1 MSHHRR
7 LRRSLLASV
16 LLAGLLGAGLGVG
29 LGVATGLGGGPVP
42 AAVAAPGDQVS
53 VSTPGLLPDFG
64 YVKQGQTV
72 QRTIELLNDG
82 TDSITIDPAPLSA
95 LTAPFTLV
103 GTTLAAGDVIAPNSR
118 RSLTVRYTAPAAG
131 TMSSQPITLSI
142 ADTDVVGVGGSTT
155 LVFAAHALATDRAH
169 FDVTTPDG
177 AATLSFG
184 SVEVGS
190 STTRRLT
197 LAVKGI
203 DPLFFVEGAV
213 AILDTSGNPAPG
225 VRIASSSFGTA
236 GVRYLP
242 GQTATLDLQ
251 FSPTAAG
258 TFSGVVRITGQVSNG
273 NPETPSLIV
282 VTPFTAAAT
291 AVVVPTPTPTPTP
304 TPSPTVTATPQP
316 SAPPTGQPSPQP
328 TSTTAGGPSGP
339 AAGSSAGGRSTAEGA
354 RRSGLA
360 NTGVEG
366 ARLAGFGILTL
377 LAGAAALAVVRRRA

>member
-16 LLAGLLGAGLGVG
+16 LLAGLLGVG
-29 LGVATGLGGGPVP
+29 LGAAVGAGPVP

-53 VSTPGLLPDFG
+53 VSMPGLPPDFG

-72 QRTIELLNDG
+72 QRTIEILNDG

-95 LTAPFTLV
+95 LAAPFTLV

-131 TMSSQPITLSI
+131 TVSSQPITLTI
-142 ADTDVVGVGGSTT
+142 ADNDVVGVGGSVT

-177 AATLSFG
+177 AASLSFG

-197 LAVKGI
+197 LAVKGV
-203 DPLFFVEGAV
+203 DPLVFVNGAV
-213 AILDTSGNPAPG
+213 SILDTSGNPAPG
-225 VRIASSSFGTA
+225 VRIAGSSFGTA

-273 NPETPSLIV
+273 NPEAPSLTV

-291 AVVVPTPTPTPTP
+291 AVVVPTPTPTPTS
-304 TPSPTVTATPQP
+304 TPSPTATPQP
-316 SAPPTGQPSPQP
+316 SPSPSPQP
-328 TSTTAGGPSGP
+328 TSGTAGGPSVAGGSP
-339 AAGSSAGGRSTAEGA
+339 AGGAGRSTADGA

-360 NTGVEG
+360 NTGAEG

-377 LAGAAALAVVRRRA
+377 LAGAVALTVVRRRA

>member
-1 MSHHRR
+1 MSHPRR
-7 LRRSLLASV
+7 LHRSLLASV
-16 LLAGLLGAGLGVG
+16 LLAGVLGVG
-29 LGVATGLGGGPVP
+29 LGVGVGIGSGPIP

-53 VSTPGLLPDFG
+53 VSVPGLLPDFG

-95 LTAPFTLV
+95 LAAPFTLV

-118 RSLTVRYTAPAAG
+118 RSLSVRYTAPAAG
-131 TMSSQPITLSI
+131 TVSSQPITLSI
-142 ADTDVVGVGGSTT
+142 VDNDVAGVGGSVT
-155 LVFAAHALATDRAH
+155 LMFAAHALATDRAH

-177 AATLSFG
+177 AASLSFG

-197 LAVKGI
+197 LAVKGV
-203 DPLFFVEGAV
+203 DPLFFAEGAV

-225 VRIASSSFGTA
+225 VRIAGSSFGTA

-282 VTPFTAAAT
+282 VTPFTADAT
-291 AVVVPTPTPTPTP
+291 AVVVPTPTPTPTS
-304 TPSPTVTATPQP
+304 TPSPSPTATPQP
-316 SAPPTGQPSPQP
+316 
-328 TSTTAGGPSGP
+328 TSSTAGGPSAADRSP
-339 AAGSSAGGRSTAEGA
+339 AGGAGRSTADGA

-360 NTGVEG
+360 NTGAEG

-377 LAGAAALAVVRRRA
+377 LAGAVALTIVRRRA

>member
-1 MSHHRR
+1 MSPHRS
-7 LRRSLLASV
+7 LRRSLLASF
-16 LLAGLLGAGLGVG
+16 LLAGLLGAGLGAAVG
-29 LGVATGLGGGPVP
+29 VGSGPVP

-82 TDSITIDPAPLSA
+82 IDNITIDPAPLSA
-95 LTAPFTLV
+95 LAAPFTLV

-131 TMSSQPITLSI
+131 TVSSQPITLTI
-142 ADTDVVGVGGSTT
+142 ADHDVVGVGGSTT
-155 LVFAAHALATDRAH
+155 LVFEAHALATDRAH

-177 AATLSFG
+177 TASLSFG
-184 SVEVGS
+184 SVEVGA

-197 LAVKGI
+197 LEVKGI
-203 DPLFFVEGAV
+203 DPLFFVNSAV
-213 AILDTSGNPAPG
+213 TILDSSGNPAPV
-225 VRIASSSFGTA
+225 VRIAGSSFGTA

-242 GQTATLDLQ
+242 GETATLDLQ

-273 NPETPSLIV
+273 NPETPSVIV

-291 AVVVPTPTPTPTP
+291 AVVVPTPTPTPTA
-304 TPSPTVTATPQP
+304 TATPQP
-316 SAPPTGQPSPQP
+316 TVPPTAQP
-328 TSTTAGGPSGP
+328 TPRPSTAAVPSVP
-339 AAGSSAGGRSTAEGA
+339 AAGTPAGTGRSTADGA

-360 NTGVEG
+360 NTGAEG

-377 LAGAAALAVVRRRA
+377 LAGAVALGVVRRRA